1 MEQIYKILAQII
13 ADTSSADEAQAL
25 ISDLLSETE
34 RQGIAKRLAVALM
47 LANGKSYNEIKKQL
61 GVSSSTIARIQESLD
76 KQGIKIAISKVGT
89 DEWAGKLANKVAGAL
104 DKLLPKSVS

>member
-1 MEQIYKILAQII
+1 MESIYKILAQII
-13 ADTSSADEAQAL
+13 ADTSSPDEAQAL

-34 RQGIAKRLAVALM
+34 REGIAKRLAVALM

-76 KQGIKIAISKVGT
+76 KPGIKIAISKVRT
-89 DEWAGKLANKVAGAL
+89 DEWAGKLANKFAGAL
-104 DKLLPKSVS
+104 DKFLPKSS

>member
-1 MEQIYKILAQII
+1 MESIYKILSQII
-13 ADTSSADEAQAL
+13 ADTSSPDEAQVL

-76 KQGIKIAISKVGT
+76 KPGIKIAISKVRT
-89 DEWAGKLANKVAGAL
+89 DEWAGKLANKFAGAL
-104 DKLLPKSVS
+104 DKFLPKSS

>member
-13 ADTSSADEAQAL
+13 ADTSSPDEAQAL

-34 RQGIAKRLAVALM
+34 REGIAKRLAVALM

-76 KQGIKIAISKVGT
+76 KPGIKIAISKVRT
-89 DEWAGKLANKVAGAL
+89 DEWAGKLANKFAGAL
-104 DKLLPKSVS
+104 DKFLPKSS

>member
-13 ADTSSADEAQAL
+13 ADTSSTDEAQAL

-34 RQGIAKRLAVALM
+34 REGIAKRLAVALM

-76 KQGIKIAISKVGT
+76 KPGIKIAISKVKT
-89 DEWAGKLANKVAGAL
+89 DEWAGKLAGKLTVTFE
-104 DKLLPKSVS
+104 KLLGKPTP

>member
-13 ADTSSADEAQAL
+13 ADTSSTDEAQAL

-34 RQGIAKRLAVALM
+34 REGITKRLAVVLM
-47 LANGKSYNEIKKQL
+47 LSNGRSYNEIKKQL

-76 KQGIKIAISKVGT
+76 KPGIKIAISKVRT
-89 DEWAGKLANKVAGAL
+89 DEWAGKLANHLSGAL
-104 DKLLPKSVS
+104 DKFLPKSTS